1 VRIIGVRIIGVDRG
15 LLVCEKGTARLQ
27 TGERVYLSFYSL
39 REYPFNVTS
48 DPGFLY
54 LSPTHKE
61 ALDHLRYGIEQRK
74 GFLAITGEIGA
85 GKTTLCRALINRL
98 DSSVKVALILNSVLP
113 ETQLL
118 EAIADDFGI
127 VIRGRRTKGVLLR
140 TINAFL
146 LEQVSK
152 GNNAVLIIDEA
163 QNMRAATLETV
174 RMLSNLETEKEKLLQ
189 IILVGQPQLR
199 DKLNAPELVQ
209 LKQRIA
215 VRFHVRALTLAEVG
229 AYIRHRLKVAGAG
242 GDLRFEDEAVDA
254 IHAYSSGIPR
264 LINLLADR
272 ALLEGFV
279 QETRRIDSGTIRRC
293 VEELEG
299 NMMVS
304 IKGEPA

>member
-1 VRIIGVRIIGVDRG
+1 M
-15 LLVCEKGTARLQ
+15 
-27 TGERVYLSFYSL
+27 YLAYYNL
-39 REYPFNVTS
+39 RENPFNVTS
-48 DPGFLY
+48 DPSFLY
-54 LSPTHKE
+54 LSPTHME

-98 DSSVKVALILNSVLP
+98 DASVKVALVLNSVLP

-118 EAIADDFGI
+118 EAIAEDFGA
-127 VIRGRRTKGVLLR
+127 VPGKRTKGALIR

-146 LEQVSK
+146 LDQVSK

-163 QNMRAATLETV
+163 QNMRSSTLETV

-215 VRFHVRALTLAEVG
+215 VRFHIRALTLEEVAG
-229 AYIRHRLKVAGAG
+229 YIRHRLKVAGAN
-242 GDLRFEDEAVDA
+242 GDLRFEHDAVVE
-254 IHAYSSGIPR
+254 IHGYSGGIPR
-264 LINLLADR
+264 LINILADR
-272 ALLEGFV
+272 ALLKGFV
-279 QETRRIDSGTIRRC
+279 RETTAIDANNVRQCID
-293 VEELEG
+293 ELEG
-299 NMMVS
+299 EVLT
-304 IKGEPA
+304 PAMEDAV